1 MSFRLKT
8 VLGIAVIEAL
18 LLTILVIS
26 GLNYLSSSNA
36 TQLMQR
42 AATTAK
48 LVATMT
54 GDAVIAFDLATL
66 DVLVD
71 QALRNPDIVYLR
83 IRATNGMTLSE
94 GGEAAALAAPFSQDR
109 SIEQTSSDRRLDVSA
124 PITVAGSDFGRV
136 ELGLSTEVL
145 HSTFGSALIW
155 MVSIALFEMALV
167 ALLGLAL
174 GHYLTRQLMMLKQ
187 GAKQVASGDF
197 GYQLPITGQDE
208 LAETAQS
215 FNAMSGSLARF
226 ARIADEA
233 RQKAE
238 AGREL
243 AESTLKDAL
252 DSMRDHVLV
261 VGPDGDVLLA
271 NRSYRALYAP
281 DSDLSQAD
289 AAFAAEAS
297 KNGQTEKTF
306 VARRLQRLADPL
318 GHPRWEA
325 ELGDGR
331 RLLIAQHPMSTGGV
345 VLVQT
350 DISELY
356 QALEENKQ
364 LQKELIQRQKSEAVG
379 TLAGGLAH
387 EINTP
392 VQIIADN
399 ASFVAE
405 AIGEVVQ
412 MIDDLSGGDRI
423 DKAALA
429 ERLDAIDWAYVK
441 DEIPNALSDLAEGT
455 HRVRDLIATFRQFA
469 KPDGTTVSAVDIA
482 DLLKTTID
490 ETENVWQ
497 PVAAVD
503 IDIPDDMPPVP
514 CQADQIKQV
523 LRHLIINAAHAVED
537 QEREET
543 GRIAARIRHDREQV
557 RIEIEDNG
565 CGIKAEHL
573 DRIYDVLFTTKAP
586 GRGTGQGLALSHVIV
601 TRGHQG
607 RILVDSTPGLGTCF
621 TILLPIQRSEE
632 SGESRTEQADA
643 LVPSSC
649 LVPSS

>member
-1 MSFRLKT
+1 M
-8 VLGIAVIEAL
+8 
-18 LLTILVIS
+18 LTILVIS
-26 GLNYLSSSNA
+26 SLNYLSSSNA
-36 TQLMQR
+36 KQLLQR

-54 GDAVIAFDLATL
+54 GDAVIAVDLATL

-83 IRATNGMTLSE
+83 IRSANGTTLSE
-94 GGEAAALAAPFSQDR
+94 GGDATALAASFVGDQ

-145 HSTFGSALIW
+145 HATFGSALIW
-155 MVSIALFEMALV
+155 MVSIALFEMVMV

-174 GHYLTRQLMMLKQ
+174 GHYLTRQLTMLKR

-197 GYQLPITGQDE
+197 GHQLPIRGKDE

-215 FNAMSGSLARF
+215 FNSMSTALARF
-226 ARIADEA
+226 ARIAEDA

-261 VGPDGDVLLA
+261 IGPEGDVLLA
-271 NRSYRALYAP
+271 NRSYRTLYGAE
-281 DSDLSQAD
+281 AD
-289 AAFAAEAS
+289 FSHAEAAFTAEATDAGEPT
-297 KNGQTEKTF
+297 KDYVT
-306 VARRLQRLADPL
+306 RRLQQLADPL

-325 ELGDGR
+325 ALADGH
-331 RLLIAQHPMSTGGV
+331 RLLIAQQPMARGGV
-345 VLVQT
+345 VIVQT
-350 DISELY
+350 DVSELY
-356 QALEENKQ
+356 QALEENRQ
-364 LQKELIQRQKSEAVG
+364 LQKELVQRQKSEAVG

-392 VQIIADN
+392 VQVIADN
-399 ASFVAE
+399 ATFVAE
-405 AIGEVVQ
+405 AIGDVIQ
-412 MIDDLSGGDRI
+412 MVDGLSSGDEI
-423 DKAALA
+423 DKAALTK
-429 ERLDAIDWAYVK
+429 RLDAIDWTYVK
-441 DEIPNALSDLAEGT
+441 DEIPNALADLGEGT
-455 HRVRDLIATFRQFA
+455 QRVRDLIVTFKQFA
-469 KPDGTTVSAVDIA
+469 KPDGTTVSAVNLA
-482 DLLKTTID
+482 DLLK
-490 ETENVWQ
+490 
-497 PVAAVD
+497 AAVD
-503 IDIPDDMPPVP
+503 DTEQVWRSVAVVDLDIEDDVRSVP

-523 LRHLIINAAHAVED
+523 LRHLIVNAAHAIED
-537 QEREET
+537 QETGRA
-543 GRIAARIRHDREQV
+543 GRIAVRLSYDQEQA

-565 CGIKAEHL
+565 CGIAAEHL
-573 DRIYDVLFTTKAP
+573 DRIYDVLFTTKSP

-607 RILVDSTPGLGTCF
+607 RILVDSAPGKGTSF
-621 TILLPIQRSEE
+621 TIILPITRSDEGEE
-632 SGESRTEQADA
+632 ADQFQARE
-643 LVPSSC
+643 LVPSA
-649 LVPSS
+649 